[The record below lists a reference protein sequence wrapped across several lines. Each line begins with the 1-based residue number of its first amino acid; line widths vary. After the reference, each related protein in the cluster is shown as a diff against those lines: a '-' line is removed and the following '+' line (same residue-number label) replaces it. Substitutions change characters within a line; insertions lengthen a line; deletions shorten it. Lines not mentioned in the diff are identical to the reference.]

1 MKVTEYKS
9 FDDMPMFISIPQAA
23 KVLSVSETFLY
34 GFIRE
39 NETFPVVQMGRRKF
53 VPTKDLKEWIE
64 EQIRKRGAD
73 V

>member
-1 MKVTEYKS
+1 MKVEEYKS

-64 EQIRKRGAD
+64 EQIRKRGAE

>member
-1 MKVTEYKS
+1 MKVEEYKS

>member
-39 NETFPVVQMGRRKF
+39 NESFPVVQMGRRKF
-53 VPTKDLKEWIE
+53 VPTKDLKKWIE
-64 EQIRKRGAD
+64 EQISKRGAE

>member
-1 MKVTEYKS
+1 MKVEEYKS

-39 NETFPVVQMGRRKF
+39 NETFPVVQMGRRRF

>member
-1 MKVTEYKS
+1 MKVEEYKS

-53 VPTKDLKEWIE
+53 VPTKGLKEWIE

>member
-1 MKVTEYKS
+1 MKVEEYKS
-9 FDDMPMFISIPQAA
+9 FDEMPMFISIPQAA
-23 KVLSVSETFLY
+23 KVLSISETLLY

-39 NETFPVVQMGRRKF
+39 NESFPVVQMGRRKF